1 MARPSPVNGR
11 SPRLTRERI
20 VEAVIDLLETGGV
33 DAVTTRTVGD
43 ALGVHP
49 TALYRHFRDMDELI
63 REAADHILEGLVAP
77 PSTQEQRDPLEA
89 VLELCIRL
97 RNTLMAHP
105 GAASGVASGPS
116 RMPHERVFTERM
128 LELLSGAGLP
138 DQDVVMAYHALIE
151 YTVGSSAIDAPGLAA
166 EPDEEALHRVWRAE
180 YLTAPPEEFPVTVR
194 VALQL
199 YPPRDA
205 QFQYG
210 LRTLVEGLRLKVTST
225 PDERRNLPAH

>member
-1 MARPSPVNGR
+1 MTRPSSADGR

-20 VEAVIDLLETGGV
+20 VDAVVGLLETGGV

-77 PSTQEQRDPLEA
+77 PPAEEQGDPLEA
-89 VLELCIRL
+89 VLVLCMRL
-97 RNTLMAHP
+97 RNTLISHP

-128 LELLSGAGLP
+128 LELLSRAGLP
-138 DQDVVMAYHALIE
+138 DTDVVMAYHALIE
-151 YTVGSSAIDAPGLAA
+151 FTVGSSAIDAPGLAA
-166 EPDEEALHRVWRAE
+166 ETDEEAIHRAWRAD

-194 VALQL
+194 VALHL
-199 YPPRDA
+199 YPPRDE

-210 LRTLVEGLRLKVTST
+210 LRALVEGLRLKVTQASGD
-225 PDERRNLPAH
+225 PHIPPAH